1 MKSLIKLQRI
11 SPSLAIFLALGCFE
25 LCLTAPAIISG
36 PFSVDLFASV
46 NGTTQ
51 NGGGSIL
58 EFTPSGGETTFASAL
73 DRPRGVAFDSAGN
86 LFIATTTLD
95 ENSGNYSGAILKIAS
110 DGTQT
115 TFANVS
121 GPSASFFLEDLKIDD
136 SDNVLLMVNDETDLN
151 EASVI
156 YEFAPD
162 GTQTTFGN
170 IPGQGYGLAFD
181 SEGNLYAADLGDQTV
196 YLFTPG
202 GTRTVFIGPSAF
214 DPDQSPAGLVFDRF
228 GNLFVSTEIAGSP
241 GGGDTILMFAPDGT
255 ESTFASGLDEPR
267 GLVFDR
273 AGQLFVAEV
282 PATTTGDILKF
293 APNGTR
299 TVFASGLGRTE
310 GNGGA
315 EFLTFMRKAVAPP
328 ARRHPTPPPRP
339 TPPRP

>member
-1 MKSLIKLQRI
+1 MKTKIPFTLIPLLL
-11 SPSLAIFLALGCFE
+11 SCLAVTI
-25 LCLTAPAIISG
+25 TAPAIISG
-36 PFSVDLFASV
+36 PTFVDLFASI

-58 EFTPSGGETTFASAL
+58 ELTPSGAQTTFASAL
-73 DRPRGVAFDSAGN
+73 NRPRGVAFDSAGN
-86 LFIATTTLD
+86 LFVATTTLD
-95 ENSGNYSGAILKIAS
+95 LNSGNYSGAILKIAS

-136 SDNVLLMVNDETDLN
+136 SDNVFLMVNDETDPN

-156 YEFAPD
+156 YKFAPD
-162 GTQTTFGN
+162 GTQSTFGN
-170 IPGQGYGLAFD
+170 VPGQGFGLAFD
-181 SEGNLYAADLGDQTV
+181 SEGNLYAADFVDQTV

-202 GTRTVFIGPSAF
+202 GTGTVFIGPSAF
-214 DPDQSPAGLVFDRF
+214 DPGQGPVGLAFDRF
-228 GNLFVSTEIAGSP
+228 GNLFVSTEIAGNP

-267 GLVFDR
+267 GLAFDR
-273 AGQLFVAEV
+273 AGNLFVAEV
-282 PATTTGDILKF
+282 PPKTTGDILKF
-293 APNGTR
+293 APDGTG

-315 EFLTFMRKAVAPP
+315 EFLTFARNAAPP
-328 ARRHPTPPPRP
+328 HARRHPTPPPRP